1 MNELNTDKL
10 SEFLK
15 KLRKSRDLNFDEMG
29 ALLHVSGRTVRRWE
43 NAEVTPMMDDIINI
57 CNEFNITLD
66 EFFSAEKN
74 TAASEIKTE
83 NNRVEKRRVI
93 NPWKWAVLI
102 TLLVYICYSVIISFQ
117 THNYV
122 VAQTP
127 SNLKQYTQARSQIDG
142 LDIIAESDGK
152 TIIISIFNNS
162 NEVVSFSENSR
173 LIPQLYRLMDD
184 GWHNYRSKNVSW
196 GYMSPPKILE
206 KGGHIIITAD
216 CVKSYGG
223 ILPSGKYCLIF
234 TPVGDDGRTRWY
246 MVEFTI
252 K

>member
-10 SEFLK
+10 SEFLQ
-15 KLRKSRDLNFDEMG
+15 KLRKSRDLSFDEMG

-83 NNRVEKRRVI
+83 NDRVEKRRVI

-102 TLLVYICYSVIISFQ
+102 TVLVYICYSVITSLQ

-122 VAQTP
+122 ISQMP
-127 SNLKQYTQARSQIDG
+127 EPLEKNILSRPQIDG
-142 LDIIAESDGK
+142 LDIIVKSDGK

-162 NEVVSFSENSR
+162 NEVVSFSDHSSVN
-173 LIPQLYRLMDD
+173 PQLYRLMDD
-184 GWHNYRSKNVSW
+184 GWHNYRKEYAPLA
-196 GYMSPPKILE
+196 YMNPPKIIA
-206 KGGHIIITAD
+206 KGGHMVITAD

-223 ILPSGKYCLIF
+223 ILPSGQYCLVF
-234 TPVGDDGRTRWY
+234 VPVGDDSGIHWC
-246 MVEFTI
+246 MVRFTVV
-252 K
+252 